1 MGNNHFNVAWAKST
15 ALYTKAASV
24 LGVGYPEMMV
34 LYALE
39 SMGELTQ
46 KQIAENFGMQKQT
59 VHTVVSALQKKG
71 YLLLEA
77 SEGDKREKRIVL
89 TESGQVY
96 AHRMIAPLRKA
107 EERVYRT
114 IGNERLQAMCEILD
128 LFNLLFERELSGGL
142 WAVNNKRTFFQY
154 VIPSVLSFALSGVYA
169 IVDGF
174 FVGNSIGD
182 AGLSA
187 INIAY
192 PITAVLQSVGTG
204 IGMGGSVKYSILKA
218 AGNEKKAREF
228 VAGATWLM
236 LLFSAVLTVTVF
248 FTSEKILSALGASGE
263 LLTLGNEYI
272 KVIALGAILQVFGT
286 GLVPFM
292 RNYGGS
298 LWAMIAMICGF
309 ATNIALDYTFVWVLG
324 RGMYGAALAT
334 IIGQGVTM
342 AVALVYCAIKK
353 NLTLKI
359 APVDTPKTAFQIL
372 KIGLA
377 PFGLTL
383 APNISL
389 VIINRFSVSYGGQEA
404 IATYACISYIICIVY
419 LLLQG
424 VGDGSQPLMSQFY
437 GAGEEKSLKQTKTLA
452 YEFSMVLAVIS
463 AILIYLLRGKIGLL
477 FGSSAEVNAGVIKV
491 MPIFLVSVPF
501 DAITRVS
508 TAAFY
513 ATEKSVLSYV
523 LTFIEPII
531 MLVLMLMLPPVFGG
545 QIMIWWSTVFA
556 KVITASVSIV
566 LSVRYSAQRNR

>member
-1 MGNNHFNVAWAKST
+1 MR
-15 ALYTKAASV
+15 
-24 LGVGYPEMMV
+24 
-34 LYALE
+34 
-39 SMGELTQ
+39 
-46 KQIAENFGMQKQT
+46 
-59 VHTVVSALQKKG
+59 KK
-71 YLLLEA
+71 
-77 SEGDKREKRIVL
+77 
-89 TESGQVY
+89 
-96 AHRMIAPLRKA
+96 H
-107 EERVYRT
+107 
-114 IGNERLQAMCEILD
+114 
-128 LFNLLFERELSGGL
+128 
-142 WAVNNKRTFFQY
+142 
-154 VIPSVLSFALSGVYA
+154 
-169 IVDGF
+169 
-174 FVGNSIGD
+174 
-182 AGLSA
+182 
-187 INIAY
+187 
-192 PITAVLQSVGTG
+192 
-204 IGMGGSVKYSILKA
+204 
-218 AGNEKKAREF
+218 REF

-248 FTSEKILSALGASGE
+248 FTSEKIFSDLGASGE

-309 ATNIALDYTFVWVLG
+309 ATNVALDYTFVWVLR

-334 IIGQGVTM
+334 IIGQGVTTM

-424 VGDGSQPLMSQFY
+424 VGDGSQPLMSQFC
-437 GAGEEKSLKQTKTLA
+437 GRAGEEKSLEQTKTLA

-545 QIMIWWSTVFA
+545 QIMIWWGAVFA
-556 KVITASVSIV
+556 KIITASVSIV

>member
-1 MGNNHFNVAWAKST
+1 MRN
-15 ALYTKAASV
+15 
-24 LGVGYPEMMV
+24 
-34 LYALE
+34 
-39 SMGELTQ
+39 
-46 KQIAENFGMQKQT
+46 
-59 VHTVVSALQKKG
+59 
-71 YLLLEA
+71 
-77 SEGDKREKRIVL
+77 R
-89 TESGQVY
+89 
-96 AHRMIAPLRKA
+96 
-107 EERVYRT
+107 
-114 IGNERLQAMCEILD
+114 
-128 LFNLLFERELSGGL
+128 
-142 WAVNNKRTFFQY
+142 RTFFQY

-187 INIAY
+187 INMAY
-192 PITAVLQSVGTG
+192 PITAVLQAVGTG
-204 IGMGGSVKYSILKA
+204 IGMGGAVKYSILKA
-218 AGNEKKAREF
+218 EGNEKKAREY
-228 VAGATWLM
+228 ATGATWLM
-236 LLFSAVLTVTVF
+236 LLFSAVLTAAVF

-263 LLTLGNEYI
+263 LLTLGNAYI
-272 KVIALGAILQVFGT
+272 RMIALGTVLQVFGT

-309 ATNIALDYTFVWVLG
+309 AANVALDYAFVWVLG
-324 RGMYGAALAT
+324 QGMYGAALAT

-342 AVALVYCAIKK
+342 AVALIYCAVRK

-359 APVDTPKTAFQIL
+359 APANAPKTAFQIL

-389 VIINRFSVSYGGQEA
+389 VIINRFSVSYGGQQA

-424 VGDGSQPLMSQFY
+424 VGDGSQPLMSRFY
-437 GAGEEKSLKQTKTLA
+437 GENDEKSLKQSKTLA
-452 YEFSMVLAVIS
+452 YEFAMALAVIG
-463 AILIYLLRGKIGLL
+463 AVLICLLRGKIGLL
-477 FGSSAEVNAGVIKV
+477 FGSSAEVNAGVIAV
-491 MPIFLVSVPF
+491 MPIFLASVPF

-523 LTFIEPII
+523 LTFIEPVI
-531 MLVLMLMLPPVFGG
+531 MLALMFALPPLLGG
-545 QIMIWWSTVFA
+545 QIMIWWSAVFA
-556 KVITASVSIV
+556 KIITAIISIV
-566 LSVRYSAQRNR
+566 LTARYGKQRS

>member
-1 MGNNHFNVAWAKST
+1 MS
-15 ALYTKAASV
+15 
-24 LGVGYPEMMV
+24 
-34 LYALE
+34 
-39 SMGELTQ
+39 
-46 KQIAENFGMQKQT
+46 
-59 VHTVVSALQKKG
+59 
-71 YLLLEA
+71 
-77 SEGDKREKRIVL
+77 
-89 TESGQVY
+89 
-96 AHRMIAPLRKA
+96 
-107 EERVYRT
+107 
-114 IGNERLQAMCEILD
+114 
-128 LFNLLFERELSGGL
+128 
-142 WAVNNKRTFFQY
+142 NKRTFFQY

-169 IVDGF
+169 IVDGY

-192 PITAVLQSVGTG
+192 PITAVLQAAGTG
-204 IGMGGSVKYSILKA
+204 IGMGGAVRYSILKA
-218 AGNEKKAREF
+218 EGDEKKARQF
-228 VAGATWLM
+228 ISGAIWLM
-236 LLFSAVLTVTVF
+236 LLFSAVLTAAAF

-272 KVIALGAILQVFGT
+272 RVIALGTVLQVFGT

-298 LWAMIAMICGF
+298 LWAMITMICGF
-309 ATNIALDYTFVWVLG
+309 AANVALDYTFVWVLD

-342 AVALVYCAIKK
+342 AVALIYCVARK

-359 APVDTPKTAFQIL
+359 APADTPKTAFQIL

-389 VIINRFSVSYGGQEA
+389 VLINRFSVSYGGQQA
-404 IATYACISYIICIVY
+404 IATYACISYIIWIVY

-452 YEFSMVLAVIS
+452 YEFAMALAVIG
-463 AILIYLLRGKIGLL
+463 AVLIYLLRGKIGLL
-477 FGSSAEVNAGVIKV
+477 FGSSAEVNAGVIAV

-501 DAITRVS
+501 DAVTRVS
-508 TAAFY
+508 TSAFY
-513 ATEKSVLSYV
+513 ATEKSALSYV
-523 LTFIEPII
+523 LTFIEPVI
-531 MLVLMLMLPPVFGG
+531 MLALMFVLPPLLGG
-545 QIMIWWSTVFA
+545 QIMIWWSAVFA
-556 KVITASVSIV
+556 KVMTAAVGIV
-566 LSVRYSAQRNR
+566 LTAQCGAQRD

>member
-1 MGNNHFNVAWAKST
+1 MNN
-15 ALYTKAASV
+15 
-24 LGVGYPEMMV
+24 
-34 LYALE
+34 
-39 SMGELTQ
+39 
-46 KQIAENFGMQKQT
+46 
-59 VHTVVSALQKKG
+59 
-71 YLLLEA
+71 
-77 SEGDKREKRIVL
+77 R
-89 TESGQVY
+89 
-96 AHRMIAPLRKA
+96 
-107 EERVYRT
+107 
-114 IGNERLQAMCEILD
+114 
-128 LFNLLFERELSGGL
+128 
-142 WAVNNKRTFFQY
+142 RTFFRY

-192 PITAVLQSVGTG
+192 PITAVLQAVGTG
-204 IGMGGSVKYSILKA
+204 IGMGGAVKYSILKA
-218 AGNEKKAREF
+218 EGNEKKARQF
-228 VAGATWLM
+228 ISGAIWLM
-236 LLFSAVLTVTVF
+236 LLFSAVLTAAVF
-248 FTSEKILSALGASGE
+248 FSSEKILSALGASGE

-272 KVIALGAILQVFGT
+272 KMIALGTVLQVFGT

-309 ATNIALDYTFVWVLG
+309 VTNVALDYTFVWILG
-324 RGMYGAALAT
+324 QGMYGAALAT
-334 IIGQGVTM
+334 VIGQGVTM
-342 AVALVYCAIKK
+342 AVALIYCAVRK

-359 APVDTPKTAFQIL
+359 APADTPKTAFQIL

-389 VIINRFSVSYGGQEA
+389 VIINRFSVSYGGQQA

-437 GAGEEKSLKQTKTLA
+437 GAGEEKSLRQTKTLA
-452 YEFSMVLAVIS
+452 YEFAMALAVVG
-463 AILIYLLRGKIGLL
+463 AVLIYLLRGKIGLL
-477 FGSSAEVNAGVIKV
+477 FGSSAEVNAGVIAV

-501 DAITRVS
+501 DTITRVS

-523 LTFIEPII
+523 LTFIEPVI
-531 MLVLMLMLPPVFGG
+531 MLASMFVLPPLLGG
-545 QIMIWWSTVFA
+545 QIMIWWSAVFA
-556 KVITASVSIV
+556 KIMTAIISIV
-566 LSVRYSAQRNR
+566 LTVRFGVQRD